1 MDVALIAV
9 KKEQYDLKYL
19 LKMFAIII
27 IGSFLLTFVCADNIP
42 RIFHGEV
49 LQVYV
54 LGTLIGIAIAS
65 VQE

>member
-1 MDVALIAV
+1 M
-9 KKEQYDLKYL
+9 KYL
-19 LKMFAIII
+19 LKTFAIIV

-42 RIFHGEV
+42 RIFQGEV

-54 LGTLIGIAIAS
+54 LGTLVGIAIAS